1 MSNPLVSLVIPAY
14 NVENLLPLTLDS
26 VLAQTL
32 QDFECII
39 VDDYSTDKTKSVI
52 QKYAKKDKRLKLV
65 AHRANGGLSAAR
77 NTGLRF
83 AKGKYIAF
91 LDSDDLL
98 MPESLKL
105 RAQTLEENQS
115 EKVIGTYSGSL
126 AITMDCKIAPKGKE
140 VKLKAIDFIT
150 AGGNCPF
157 NANQPMFKTA
167 LFRKF
172 GGFDHSLKQA
182 EDYDMWM
189 RILRYGFRIIPTNLQ
204 LVTYRQTEGSMIKK
218 NPLLHLDVSYQRY
231 TACFKPYPIECWN
244 PKFENVLQYGLE
256 TYISELNIC
265 NRVLEF
271 TGLSIAKN
279 DSDSEILDRLCN
291 YLPNYFL
298 LIESHRPFVPQVK
311 KGIDRY
317 FSKNVNISSS
327 EFQHIKLKIEKIFN
341 NFKSRSK
348 TCIAENIEI
357 GNKPFNKDNIV
368 SSPAIQANIDL
379 VFIPHK
385 DYHVHSIYLLEPY
398 LRSLG
403 ISFIIVDI
411 SMHYRDEGVQ
421 NACEKYALP
430 SIGYSNFILGNFLP
444 KSLIVFNDWDPI
456 VNSIVRIA
464 KNNSIPTIGI
474 VEGIQDYLDA
484 DTKQDRKAYRT
495 VEHLFLPGE
504 YDKKY
509 FVNSTQ
515 KIYIGGIPRIYE
527 MAKSTKN
534 KINFKNKVA
543 LINSNFS
550 YGVLEEHRDFWL
562 SSAVQACIDA
572 GFTPIISRHPADK
585 GELYP
590 EFTTNKSFYKAL
602 DDCTVLI
609 SRFAS
614 GILEAIA
621 VNKPVIYFNPHCEK
635 VDKFH
640 NPNGAFPI
648 IGKQTDLSS
657 ELDKLEVKYKLYSKN
672 FSYYLNEHCGS
683 KINPSKRISDTIIE
697 NILEKNSYSN
707 FEMFFLELSKLD
719 QISGSFNN
727 IEILRKNKNITQK
740 LLNINTKFNMNR
752 AIIEN
757 SDDAT
762 TNLSLGI
769 KLIKQKKYKEA
780 ESIFRDLTLFDSKN
794 RVFKVTFDSLKILL
808 EVV

>member
-14 NVENLLPLTLDS
+14 NVESLLPLTLDS

-32 QDFECII
+32 QNFECII
-39 VDDYSTDKTKSVI
+39 VDDYSTDRTKSVI

-98 MPESLKL
+98 MPESLIL
-105 RAQTLEENQS
+105 RAQTLEKDSS

-126 AITMDCKIAPKGKE
+126 AITMDCKVAPKGKE
-140 VKLKAIDFIT
+140 VKLKVIDFIT

-167 LFRKF
+167 LFRQF

-189 RILRYGFRIIPTNLQ
+189 RILRYGFRIVPTNLQ

-218 NPLLHLDVSYQRY
+218 NPLLHLDISYQRY

-279 DSDSEILDRLCN
+279 DSDSEILDRLCK

-298 LIESHRPFVPQVK
+298 LIESHRPFVSQVK

-317 FSKNVNISSS
+317 FSKNVNISSL
-327 EFQHIKLKIEKIFN
+327 EFQHIRLKIEKLYN

-348 TCIAENIEI
+348 TCISENIEI
-357 GNKPFNKDNIV
+357 KNKPFNKDSIV

-379 VFIPHK
+379 IFIPHK

-398 LRSLG
+398 LSSLG
-403 ISFIIVDI
+403 VSFIIVDI
-411 SMHYRDEGVQ
+411 SMHYRDEGVA
-421 NACEKYALP
+421 NACEKYDLP

-444 KSLIVFNDWDPI
+444 KALVVFNDWDPI

-509 FVNSTQ
+509 FVNSAQ

-527 MAKSTKN
+527 MAKSTEN

-572 GFTPIISRHPADK
+572 GFTPVISRHPADK

-590 EFTTNKSFYKAL
+590 EFTTNQSFYKAL
-602 DDCTVLI
+602 NDCTVLI

-614 GILEAIA
+614 GILEAMA
-621 VNKPVIYFNPHCEK
+621 VKKPVIYFNPHNEK
-635 VDKFH
+635 VDKFKYTK
-640 NPNGAFPI
+640 GAYPLVI
-648 IGKQTDLSS
+648 SQRDLIDSLQQLS
-657 ELDKLEVKYKLYSKN
+657 IDYQSYAKSFYSFLDN
-672 FSYYLNEHCGS
+672 HCS
-683 KINPSKRISDTIIE
+683 IQENPSKVISDRIQK
-697 NILEKNSYSN
+697 ILQKSKASSDIKY
-707 FEMFFLELSKLD
+707 FFRDFQMLD
-719 QISGSFNN
+719 QKSGSFNN
-727 IEILRKNKNITQK
+727 IKTLKIEQETINNNLLFKKNKPESSMSVATQLIVEKKYEDAQAVYSQLLTIDPYNPAYKMGLNITKK
-740 LLNINTKFNMNR
+740 LL
-752 AIIEN
+752 E
-757 SDDAT
+757 
-762 TNLSLGI
+762 L
-769 KLIKQKKYKEA
+769 YK
-780 ESIFRDLTLFDSKN
+780 IQT
-794 RVFKVTFDSLKILL
+794 
-808 EVV
+808 